1 MSWKK
6 NYCTPKQGQKK
17 KKTRKQY
24 NNYTIIINNKLNI
37 GAK

>member
-1 MSWKK
+1 MKK

-17 KKTRKQY
+17 KTRKQY
-24 NNYTIIINNKLNI
+24 NNYTVIINNKLNI